1 MGAVRMLRPNHKGED
16 NKRIH
21 PRARTWCPTCR
32 HPSLNALDVGYPWR
46 GTKFSDVFDVPFG
59 IKDDQD
65 LFSLFFIYRA
75 SAMPPRAWAMEHI
88 GSAKLIKTL
97 NLGRPTMVFANLPC
111 PTLVGIGSRK
121 GTRWAHGNLR
131 CIYCI
136 SAEWRFVARCR
147 FMQTVQPRPIC
158 HTL

>member
-59 IKDDQD
+59 SFWNQGWSRSI
-65 LFSLFFIYRA
+65 FFIFYLQSFSNA
-75 SAMPPRAWAMEHI
+75 AQGLGHGTHWI
-88 GSAKLIKTL
+88 CKTHQNSKSRQTHHGFCQFAL
-97 NLGRPTMVFANLPC
+97 PNLGWDRIQEGN
-111 PTLVGIGSRK
+111 TLSPWQSPLHLLHLCWMAVCSK
-121 GTRWAHGNLR
+121 
-131 CIYCI
+131 
-136 SAEWRFVARCR
+136 V
-147 FMQTVQPRPIC
+147 
-158 HTL
+158 